1 VCVAQWFVRFGGV
14 NLYDQSHEFLRQ
26 CWLEWLGEQTD
37 SAVADVFGYHA
48 IQLGMPE
55 LDGLRANRMPHQ
67 WLADVDSYG
76 ADWRSLSAAE
86 PGHAPRPID
95 VDCDSH
101 ALPFESSSL
110 DLVLMPHTLE
120 RAGAPHETL
129 REVARVLMPE
139 GHVVIAGLNPFSLWA
154 LRQRRFDW
162 AQRLGIQRGVQ
173 ASPFDVAAKHW
184 IGVWRLRDWLKL
196 LGFEVRM
203 VNMGMYRPGVASTK
217 WAQRWSGLDAWGH
230 KLWPVAGSVYVLVA
244 VKRVR
249 GMRLMGPPWV
259 RKRVRG
265 RAAVKQP
272 ASAMNR
278 EQD

>member
-1 VCVAQWFVRFGGV
+1 
-14 NLYDQSHEFLRQ
+14 
-26 CWLEWLGEQTD
+26 
-37 SAVADVFGYHA
+37 
-48 IQLGMPE
+48 
-55 LDGLRANRMPHQ
+55 
-67 WLADVDSYG
+67 
-76 ADWRSLSAAE
+76 
-86 PGHAPRPID
+86 
-95 VDCDSH
+95 
-101 ALPFESSSL
+101 L

-203 VNMGMYRPGVASTK
+203 VNMGMYRPGVASAK

-230 KLWPVAGSVYVLVA
+230 KLWPVAGSVYMLVA